1 MLCEKVNNL
10 EEEYSNKFQEI
21 EQKLNLVLVA
31 LNTAYK
37 YLNKMDNTYEGKPNI
52 SEEKVEN
59 DKKLLEC
66 KVCEMKI

>member
-1 MLCEKVNNL
+1 MLCEKVNDI

>member
-37 YLNKMDNTYEGKPNI
+37 YLNKMDNTYEGNPNI